1 MRGSVRNNH
10 LSTLELELI
19 VTHVQFSNIIRSR
32 STETKLFARNRI
44 YLSSVGREFYGRV
57 LKVYVAVYFSEWFYQ
72 YPDLVHKTESTITK
86 KGKILVFRTEALSG
100 KRAKTQ

>member
-1 MRGSVRNNH
+1 MYSSR
-10 LSTLELELI
+10 TLYG
-19 VTHVQFSNIIRSR
+19 HVPLKQNCLQEIEYTSLVW
-32 STETKLFARNRI
+32 E
-44 YLSSVGREFYGRV
+44 EFYGRV

-100 KRAKTQ
+100 KKAKTQ

>member
-1 MRGSVRNNH
+1 MRNNR

-19 VTHVQFSNIIRSR
+19 VTHVQFLNIIRSR

-44 YLSSVGREFYGRV
+44 YLSSVGRV
-57 LKVYVAVYFSEWFYQ
+57 LWACLKVYVAVYFSEWFYQ

-100 KRAKTQ
+100 KKAKTQ